1 MASEPAETAPRT
13 GPPAWIVVIPLIILV
28 LWILEQLLVGH

>member
-1 MASEPAETAPRT
+1 MAVEPAEPAPRT

-28 LWILEQLLVGH
+28 LWILEQLFIGH